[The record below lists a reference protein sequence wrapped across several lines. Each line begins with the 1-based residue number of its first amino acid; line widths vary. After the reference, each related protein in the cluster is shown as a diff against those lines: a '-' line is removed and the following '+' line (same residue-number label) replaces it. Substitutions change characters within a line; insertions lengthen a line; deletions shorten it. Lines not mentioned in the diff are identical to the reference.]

1 MQKLAFGLSPLKV
14 CTCQYTIYTSDSV
27 YSYIIN
33 YSCFV
38 QSVVGSSFQFSRR
51 HYYIY
56 ISTRPVQD
64 EKLIGSGQA
73 IKADVMIA

>member
-14 CTCQYTIYTSDSV
+14 CTCQYTICTSDSV